1 MVPVRHACCPRPG
14 PCPFGG
20 PREACACCPAQPGVD
35 DGVRSDRSVNHHAAG
50 FFPADRPERG
60 GDTAPNGQPAATT
73 TTTANNPLA
82 KAVQARTPE
91 EQAMQSGWQ
100 LITQLDH
107 YLGVGTFVDARYY
120 SSLSAWLTV
129 IPQYLFGIGKQ
140 RLVASA
146 TVRGSY
152 EYTLPDVET
161 GRRFAISDISVGVAA
176 PAFFREKA
184 LTNIAFTPSVGLTIP
199 TSPESWNAGL
209 ITTIRAGITAS
220 RSVATVDFRANVSGT
235 ASIFGQPVNGF
246 RNPTLTGNALP
257 RDANGNLL
265 VICRPGEALCGV
277 SNNNTAFSISAGG
290 QIQWRATG
298 SLLFYGGYTYIRGWR
313 YSANTVQDE
322 FTPKA
327 LDDNGNPVARVGL
340 GSFDRTS
347 AFFGASYQLNEHY
360 SLDLGTSTVQTPL
373 TPTGQVRFPFLSFG
387 TWADNNTSIYF
398 TLTAAY

>member
-1 MVPVRHACCPRPG
+1 MKRALAVLLSLVALTA
-14 PCPFGG
+14 F
-20 PREACACCPAQPGVD
+20 AQTAP
-35 DGVRSDRSVNHHAAG
+35 STTP
-50 FFPADRPERG
+50 PADSSQPS
-60 GDTAPNGQPAATT
+60 DPNAPATTTPPANGQPAATAPA
-73 TTTANNPLA
+73 ANNPLA

-107 YLGVGTFVDARYY
+107 YLGVGTFVDSRYY
-120 SSLSAWLTV
+120 SSLSGWLTI

-146 TVRGSY
+146 TIRGSY
-152 EYTLPDVET
+152 EYTLPDSDT
-161 GRRFAISDISVGVAA
+161 GRRGAISDISVGVSA

-184 LTNIAFTPSVGLTIP
+184 LTNIAFTPSIGLTIP
-199 TSPESWNAGL
+199 TSPESWNARL
-209 ITTIRAGITAS
+209 ITSIRAGITAS
-220 RSVATVDFRANVSGT
+220 RSVGTVDFRANVSGSAGIFARQFSGVENPNFDPTQPSSSTNTST
-235 ASIFGQPVNGF
+235 ASPS
-246 RNPTLTGNALP
+246 TY
-257 RDANGNLL
+257 DANGNLRM
-265 VICRPGEALCGV
+265 VCRGNEPICGFAGM
-277 SNNNTAFSISAGG
+277 NTAFSLSAGG

-298 SLLFYGGYTYIRGWR
+298 SLLFYAGYTYIRGWR
-313 YSANTVQDE
+313 YSANVAQDE